1 MVVPWQPIQRA
12 SFINPTGTMMTYAL
26 NWKQPLLSM
35 SKRFFI
41 FITLIFAGFAALST
55 YKTQLNMEL
64 GVWLFYQ
71 YLKILLAA
79 FVVLFVMAQASRLF
93 SVELRSEDVAGRNR
107 FFRKVSIPYAEMVG
121 VSMGKFLIVNC
132 MVIRT
137 NSLKRIYAP
146 FDLDGFSD
154 LSDKIDAKLK
164 HRKASRNDS

>member
-1 MVVPWQPIQRA
+1 MKY
-12 SFINPTGTMMTYAL
+12 SL

-41 FITLIFAGFAALST
+41 FITLMFAGGIVLST

-93 SVELRSEDVAGRNR
+93 SVELSSDDVVGRNH

-121 VSMGKFLIVNC
+121 VSMGKLLIVNC

-137 NSLKRIYAP
+137 NSLKHIYAP
-146 FDLDGFSD
+146 FDLGGFSD

-164 HRKASRNDS
+164 HRTTSRNDS

>member
-1 MVVPWQPIQRA
+1 MKY
-12 SFINPTGTMMTYAL
+12 SL

-41 FITLIFAGFAALST
+41 FITLMFAGGVVLST

-79 FVVLFVMAQASRLF
+79 FAVLFMMAQASRLF
-93 SVELRSEDVAGRNR
+93 SVELRSEDVVGRNKL
-107 FFRKVSIPYAEMVG
+107 FRKVSIPYTEMVG
-121 VSMGKFLIVNC
+121 VSMGKVLIVDC

-146 FDLDGFSD
+146 FDLDGFHD
-154 LSDKIDAKLK
+154 LSDKIDARLK
-164 HRKASRNDS
+164 HRNASSSNF